1 MQYAAMS
8 SSSFYPNAQPY
19 YGLVENT
26 IQALR
31 LVHAVR
37 LGVVPRIIRRLN
49 DAERKE
55 KIISGAVFVFCV
67 EESGIRRWTDGRV
80 WSPCFDTKVY
90 REMNEKIRG
99 LKKVDGFEQ
108 WIPGDNDRSSL
119 SSARRQQGRLYRS
132 PVTGSIMANGGFKVA
147 GLVKKV
153 VKING
158 FDHHLISYYT
168 QEDVHM
174 QHFKPMSTRSDI
186 MDLDL
191 PPHIFRFSDFRLP
204 PRVVK
209 GLDGL
214 C

>member
-80 WSPCFDTKVY
+80 WSPS
-90 REMNEKIRG
+90 RI
-99 LKKVDGFEQ
+99 DGNFLV
-108 WIPGDNDRSSL
+108 SL
-119 SSARRQQGRLYRS
+119 
-132 PVTGSIMANGGFKVA
+132 
-147 GLVKKV
+147 
-153 VKING
+153 
-158 FDHHLISYYT
+158 
-168 QEDVHM
+168 
-174 QHFKPMSTRSDI
+174 
-186 MDLDL
+186 
-191 PPHIFRFSDFRLP
+191 
-204 PRVVK
+204 RV
-209 GLDGL
+209 
-214 C
+214 